1 MVYCNEKKK
10 KKLGV
15 EDIDANHD
23 FFQKDHPNYP
33 ISILIGQKFI
43 WDNILNQPH
52 ECEPI
57 HANELL
63 YRTP

>member
-1 MVYCNEKKK
+1 
-10 KKLGV
+10 V